1 MATAVSTAEVKTKYA
16 AAVTALTEIHAAV
29 NLSNNDTTS
38 YGDYQAARNIQR
50 VAGECLALLR
60 QVEPL
65 SARLP

>member
-1 MATAVSTAEVKTKYA
+1 VATAVSTAEVATKYD
-16 AAVTALTEIHAAV
+16 AAVLALTEIHAAV
-29 NLSNNDTTS
+29 NLTYNDATS